1 MSILTNLLSDVR
13 RAALLNIPVT
23 AQTLSSVLAR
33 MRDVDTTVRRLVYG
47 SVLLAH
53 AELPDDAMPGS
64 AHPRALTIAQR
75 EQIVRNGLGDRE
87 PAVRAAAGKLV
98 GAWVDV
104 VSVGTKKGAILED
117 LLAFLGTFDL
127 RESAVVEDALL
138 SVFVTRVDVFDA
150 LEFDG
155 AHLLYGIASE
165 PRPSTNLKNI
175 EEFWHGLTPEK
186 VFLVRVFVDHC
197 VSSKENAR
205 LEKVLPVVTAHAF
218 RIQDAY
224 NSLLDSLAAAEGTGG
239 DDEVTDDR
247 EFVLAELLRLAL
259 NLDYADEI
267 GRRRLEQFV
276 RTYHVSVPVLSFHC

>member
-1 MSILTNLLSDVR
+1 M
-13 RAALLNIPVT
+13 
-23 AQTLSSVLAR
+23 
-33 MRDVDTTVRRLVYG
+33 TVRRLVYG
-47 SVLLAH
+47 SILLAH
-53 AELPDDAMPGS
+53 AELPDDAMPGA

-75 EQIVRNGLGDRE
+75 EQIVHNGLGDRE

-138 SVFVTRVDVFDA
+138 SVFVTRIDIFDA

-155 AHLLYGIASE
+155 AHICFDFFTTWSLIPVLFSGQKY
-165 PRPSTNLKNI
+165 K

-186 VFLVRVFVDHC
+186 AFLVRVFVDHC
-197 VSSKENAR
+197 VSTKENAR

-224 NSLLDSLAAAEGTGG
+224 NSLLDSLAAVEEAGG
-239 DDEVTDDR
+239 EEEVTEDC

-276 RTYHVSVPVLSFHC
+276 RMCRVSVLVVSFLF